1 MNVLL
6 RGLAC
11 SFMVLSAF
19 ASAEEVDYYVIAEQA
34 RPFQIEQNGQKHS
47 GIVTDIVSAI
57 FVNSDYHLNYHTYP
71 FNRMISLLEA
81 SETPNWITFGSP
93 NWGRVQSENL
103 STLPI
108 YTVKHVLVSSNKA
121 PFMFNN
127 IQDIRGRS
135 IVLLLGFDYPDLM
148 PYFENGTVN
157 EMRVKDYDAAY
168 RVVQRTPKDTAFVEM
183 ESRVLYNLKRLDLP
197 LEEYQIQPFSSIIP
211 DYSIYLAFSS
221 EMNPQLQSFINKRL
235 SELKTSGEIDKIIN
249 KYL

>member
-6 RGLAC
+6 CGLVC
-11 SFMVLSAF
+11 SFMALSKF
-19 ASAEEVDYYVIAEQA
+19 SFAEEVNYYVIADQA

-57 FVNSDYHLNYHTYP
+57 FADSDYIVNYHTYP
-71 FNRMISLLEA
+71 FNRMISILETGGD
-81 SETPNWITFGSP
+81 SNWLTYGSP
-93 NWGRVQSENL
+93 SWGRVQSENL
-103 STLPI
+103 SNKPI

-121 PFMFNN
+121 PFVFNN

-135 IVLLLGFDYPDLM
+135 IILLLGFDYPDLI
-148 PYFENGTVN
+148 PYFDNGTLN

-183 ESRVLYNLKRLDLP
+183 ESRVMYNLKRLDLP
-197 LEEYQIQPFSSIIP
+197 LEEYQIQPFNAVIP
-211 DYSIYLAFSS
+211 DYPLYLAFSS
-221 EMNPQLQSFINKRL
+221 KMNPEVQAFINRRL
-235 SELKTSGEIDKIIN
+235 SELITSGEIDKIIQ